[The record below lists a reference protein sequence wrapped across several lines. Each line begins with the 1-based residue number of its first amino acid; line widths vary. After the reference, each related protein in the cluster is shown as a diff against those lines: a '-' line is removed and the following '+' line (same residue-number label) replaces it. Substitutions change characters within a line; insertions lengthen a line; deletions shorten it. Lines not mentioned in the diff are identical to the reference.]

1 MLADGY
7 HRRTMRFKIAVATA
21 LASTVVVAVP
31 ASSMAIPGPLAGTS
45 ATKTIQVK
53 DNFFSPRSITVKRG
67 TTLRFV
73 WRGRGVHNVALGR
86 RVLISNRRSGS
97 GAVRVSKSVTLIC
110 TIHSGQ
116 KLAVRV
122 R

>member
-1 MLADGY
+1 
-7 HRRTMRFKIAVATA
+7 MRLKIAFASA
-21 LASTVVVAVP
+21 LAATGVAAVP
-31 ASSMAIPGPLAGTS
+31 ASSLAISGPVAGTS
-45 ATKTIQVK
+45 ATKTILVK
-53 DNFFSPRSITVKRG
+53 DNFFDPRSITVSRG

-97 GAVRVSKSVTLIC
+97 GAVRVSKSVTLVC
-110 TIHSGQ
+110 TIHAGQ

>member
-1 MLADGY
+1 
-7 HRRTMRFKIAVATA
+7 MRLKIAFATA
-21 LASTVVVAVP
+21 LAATAVAAVP
-31 ASSMAIPGPLAGTS
+31 ASSMAISGPVAGAS
-45 ATKTIQVK
+45 ATRTILVK
-53 DNFFSPRSITVKRG
+53 DNFFSPRSITVSRG

-86 RVLISNRRSGS
+86 RVLISNRRSGT
-97 GAVRVSKSVTLIC
+97 GAVRVSKPVTLIC

>member
-1 MLADGY
+1 
-7 HRRTMRFKIAVATA
+7 MRLKIAVATA
-21 LASTVVVAVP
+21 LAATAVAAVP
-31 ASSMAIPGPLAGTS
+31 ASSMAISGPVAGAA
-45 ATKTIQVK
+45 ATRTIEVK
-53 DNFFSPRSITVKRG
+53 DNFFSPRAITVSRG

-97 GAVRVSKSVTLIC
+97 GAVRVSNSVTLIC

>member
-1 MLADGY
+1 
-7 HRRTMRFKIAVATA
+7 MRLKIAFATA
-21 LASTVVVAVP
+21 LAATAVAAVP
-31 ASSMAIPGPLAGTS
+31 ASSMAISGPVAGAS
-45 ATKTIQVK
+45 ATRTILVK
-53 DNFFSPRSITVKRG
+53 DNFFSPRSITVSRG

-86 RVLISNRRSGS
+86 RVLISNRRSGT
-97 GAVRVSKSVTLIC
+97 GAVRVSSPVTLIC